1 MSTLRNG
8 PAQFRR
14 LLAETDLLI
23 LPGVFNAL
31 FARVMEQIGFPCVYM
46 SGFSVATSMLG
57 RPDLGMLG
65 LSEMAEQAAR
75 IASAVQIP
83 VLADADTGY
92 GGVFSIKRTVQEYER
107 AGLAGMHIED
117 QDLAVKRCGWL
128 GEVELVSPET
138 MCEHIRAAVRARS
151 NDDFFLI
158 ARTDARRKLGLE
170 EAIRRAQLYAREGTD
185 AVFVE
190 YLTDPEEMRRVVDA
204 VKIPVV
210 AVVIDSEKMLSR
222 DDLRKTGVRIV
233 LFPISVLHATV
244 AATQKVARS
253 LLESGTTRP
262 LLSELATSSDLLEFI
277 RYQELAAWEQQLRL
291 TGQPQKKR

>member
-1 MSTLRNG
+1 MRTSRNG

-14 LLAETDLLI
+14 LLAENDLLI

-31 FARVMEQIGFPCVYM
+31 YARVMEQAGFPCIYM
-46 SGFSVATSMLG
+46 SGFSVATSTLG

-65 LSEMAEQAAR
+65 LSEMADQAAR
-75 IASAVQIP
+75 IVSAVEAP

-92 GGVFSIKRTVQEYER
+92 GGVFSIRRTVEEYER

-128 GEVELVSPET
+128 GEVELVPAET
-138 MCEHIRAAVRARS
+138 MCEHIRAALRARR

-158 ARTDARRKLGLE
+158 ARTDARRKLGLD
-170 EAIRRAQLYAREGTD
+170 EAIRRVQRYAQEGAD
-185 AVFVE
+185 AAFVE

-210 AVVIDSEKMLSR
+210 AVVIDSETMLSR
-222 DDLRKTGVRIV
+222 DELKKTGVRIV
-233 LFPISVLHATV
+233 IFTISVLHATV
-244 AATQKVARS
+244 AATQKIART
-253 LLESGTTRP
+253 LLEAGTTRP
-262 LLSELATSSDLLEFI
+262 LLNELATASDLLEFI
-277 RYQELAAWEQQLRL
+277 RYQELATWEQQVHLPE
-291 TGQPQKKR
+291 GPQKKR